1 MMAGKRSAQDAV
13 SCKSV
18 VLRLS
23 TYCHKSLIMLGSWFG
38 QKTSE
43 DGTVEGN
50 TPRPSFGSPSDLQPP
65 RTSADRPP
73 KRAFPTA
80 FSTPHDAVLSEL
92 QGSSSPPAVAEPL
105 NRPPSLMSEQVVS
118 PDFPDPTREELPSRS
133 ENNVPGA
140 TPNSPFLPPPRKPSS
155 NPDILLDPFDGVA
168 LGVLIPNDENK
179 AGNEDMSPSQ
189 INLPSSFDAG
199 QMGSQNAGSEAVWDH
214 LSRILDLQ
222 SQISKKHL
230 EMENIGAARGND
242 AKKKSHKLSTKNT
255 PEASNIASSSSANL
269 GSEDTPAVPPGLN
282 RPRRQQRAMSTIS
295 TESSSDEPEG
305 HEEGVNVPSE
315 EAEKIRMREDEFAKL
330 STQFEGRKEAINDI
344 MGKLDELS
352 KALSEFHTIPTP
364 KIKFYGSRQGS
375 VGVTSPN
382 IVATPPNQSNGNKED
397 TRSSPQDVP
406 ILPNQAF
413 DWTTHQSTASS
424 SPPRISQAASG
435 QDKSEP
441 TILSP
446 MPSKARVQKA
456 VVPTLL
462 INSMTPGAS
471 LHDSPTSTGKSTL
484 PDE

>member
-1 MMAGKRSAQDAV
+1 
-13 SCKSV
+13 
-18 VLRLS
+18 
-23 TYCHKSLIMLGSWFG
+23 MLGSWFG

-43 DGTVEGN
+43 DGTVEGT

-92 QGSSSPPAVAEPL
+92 QGASSPPAVAEPL
-105 NRPPSLMSEQVVS
+105 NRPPSLISEQVIS
-118 PDFPDPTREELPSRS
+118 PDIPESTRGELPSRS
-133 ENNVPGA
+133 ENNILSA
-140 TPNSPFLPPPRKPSS
+140 TPNSTFLPPPRIPSS
-155 NPDILLDPFDGVA
+155 NDDILLDPFDGMA
-168 LGVLIPNDENK
+168 LGVLIPSDENK
-179 AGNEDMSPSQ
+179 ASNEDMSPSQ

-199 QMGSQNAGSEAVWDH
+199 QMGSQNVGSEAVWDH

-305 HEEGVNVPSE
+305 QEEGVNVPSE
-315 EAEKIRMREDEFAKL
+315 EAEKVRMREDEFAKL

-344 MGKLDELS
+344 MGKVRNVKVICPITPLILVLPQLDELS
-352 KALSEFHTIPTP
+352 KALSEFHTIPIP
-364 KIKFYGSRQGS
+364 KIEFYGSRQGS
-375 VGVTSPN
+375 VGVTSPE
-382 IVATPPNQSNGNKED
+382 IKATPPKQSNKED

-406 ILPNQAF
+406 ILSNQAF
-413 DWTTHQSTASS
+413 DWTTQQSTSL
-424 SPPRISQAASG
+424 SPPHISPGASG
-435 QDKSEP
+435 KDESEP

-456 VVPTLL
+456 IVPTLL
-462 INSMTPGAS
+462 INSMASGAS
-471 LHDSPTSTGKSTL
+471 LHDSPTSIGKL
-484 PDE
+484 PLPHE